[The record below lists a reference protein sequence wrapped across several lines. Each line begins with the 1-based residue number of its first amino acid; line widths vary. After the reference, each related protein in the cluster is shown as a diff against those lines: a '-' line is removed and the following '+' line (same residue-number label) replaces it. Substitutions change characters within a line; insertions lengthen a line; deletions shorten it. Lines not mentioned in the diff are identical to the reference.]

1 MLKRFFNRGK
11 GQGGDDEESAKGQSQ
26 PETPAEATP
35 PTPPPAAP
43 EPTPPAALDPQ
54 RASVPMGEA
63 EGESEPAGP
72 RMVYCVKLKQTL
84 PGLERPPFSG
94 ELGQRIYDHIS
105 AAAWDMWKRQA
116 VMLVNHYGLIGVDPD
131 ARKWLN
137 EQMEAYLFEDDEPVP
152 EGWLPEDQAGSAK
165 GMAKGAPSAKGA
177 PAPRSK

>member
-11 GQGGDDEESAKGQSQ
+11 GQSEDDESAKGQGQPSQ
-26 PETPAEATP
+26 ETPAEPTP
-35 PTPPPAAP
+35 PTPPAEPAPAAAAAP
-43 EPTPPAALDPQ
+43 APSPVAAEEGVEEP
-54 RASVPMGEA
+54 S
-63 EGESEPAGP
+63 GP

-84 PGLERPPFSG
+84 PGLERPPFAG

-152 EGWLPEDQAGSAK
+152 EGWLPEDQAGGAK

-177 PAPRSK
+177 PATRSK

>member
-11 GQGGDDEESAKGQSQ
+11 GQSEGDDEGAKGQTSQ
-26 PETPAEATP
+26 ETPAAATP
-35 PTPPPAAP
+35 PAESATPTVPEDIPVP
-43 EPTPPAALDPQ
+43 VPSEPT
-54 RASVPMGEA
+54 
-63 EGESEPAGP
+63 GP

-152 EGWLPEDQAGSAK
+152 EGWLPEDQAGGAK

-177 PAPRSK
+177 PAPQSK

>member
-11 GQGGDDEESAKGQSQ
+11 GQGEGDEESAKGQPAQ
-26 PETPAEATP
+26 ETPAEALP
-35 PTPPPAAP
+35 PEPEAAEATSPAAP
-43 EPTPPAALDPQ
+43 PAEDTPAPVADEP
-54 RASVPMGEA
+54 R
-63 EGESEPAGP
+63 GP

-152 EGWLPEDQAGSAK
+152 EGWLPEDQAGGAK

-177 PAPRSK
+177 PAPQSK